1 MQDPAE
7 WGRASGG
14 FSYESERKW
23 IENFLSFE
31 RSHGG
36 RSASYDSAGATGS
49 AQGWPSLGM
58 RDPDVQ
64 ISRRSYGAGAASG
77 LAWSGPMRSGHFHA
91 ERANRASAG
100 QGAPYGKTG
109 APAGWK
115 SRFFGPDPQQDR
127 SHRAKGGGAGWRRH
141 ISSGGS
147 QPNADMIAQNGLPG
161 GSQPGWPSPD
171 WTCSGFGGSQPGI
184 ARIGGPEWRR
194 CISGGGSQ
202 PNADTMARMS
212 SGGSQPNA
220 DVTSRGGWSC
230 GGNGGSQPV
239 AARSGDS
246 GRWRHIS
253 GGGSQPNA
261 DMSAH
266 MSSGGSQPNA
276 DVGVREGSPGVH
288 PPGLP
293 PSRERR
299 GSDRRNPPA
308 ADIHFR
314 CGSSGVNQPERPVL
328 VRPPWSPHRHETASG
343 HVPGGAQGELSMNR
357 GGASAMADGRRV
369 TFREPR
375 PAEEF
380 AHEHRG
386 EPGRDLGRLQ
396 MRQRTTALGR
406 LAAWLEQQKSGLK
419 VGDNISE
426 VLMMKYFDDV
436 HEPACRKAATANSKS
451 DGTRTAHG
459 AWDALSFLEKNWG
472 LAFNATVCKAAGG
485 DGYNQSFFVGIFW
498 QCVRSYART
507 VGRRRCLPQ
516 RGSAHMGA
524 PTSSGSTGGAR
535 SRLRGRQ
542 GGELW
547 GRRGRWPSEYTYLK
561 YYTPCRQQAEC
572 LWKPDAVAQACAA
585 RLRKMP
591 ERYARLQLTVDTI
604 KVFRRNLLAVRE
616 FIRENGGT
624 QRVFAH
630 ERFSADG
637 LSDDLG
643 FDRLSTEQPER

>member
-1 MQDPAE
+1 
-7 WGRASGG
+7 
-14 FSYESERKW
+14 
-23 IENFLSFE
+23 
-31 RSHGG
+31 
-36 RSASYDSAGATGS
+36 
-49 AQGWPSLGM
+49 
-58 RDPDVQ
+58 
-64 ISRRSYGAGAASG
+64 
-77 LAWSGPMRSGHFHA
+77 
-91 ERANRASAG
+91 
-100 QGAPYGKTG
+100 
-109 APAGWK
+109 
-115 SRFFGPDPQQDR
+115 
-127 SHRAKGGGAGWRRH
+127 
-141 ISSGGS
+141 
-147 QPNADMIAQNGLPG
+147 
-161 GSQPGWPSPD
+161 
-171 WTCSGFGGSQPGI
+171 
-184 ARIGGPEWRR
+184 
-194 CISGGGSQ
+194 
-202 PNADTMARMS
+202 
-212 SGGSQPNA
+212 
-220 DVTSRGGWSC
+220 
-230 GGNGGSQPV
+230 
-239 AARSGDS
+239 
-246 GRWRHIS
+246 
-253 GGGSQPNA
+253 
-261 DMSAH
+261 

-380 AHEHRG
+380 AQEHRG

-485 DGYNQSFFVGIFW
+485 DGYNQSLFVGIFW

-535 SRLRGRQ
+535 RLRGRL

-604 KVFRRNLLAVRE
+604 KVFRRNLLSVRE